1 MCVGFIWATTMTSKQ
16 VLLHV
21 ESLCA
26 GYGDSII
33 IEDINF
39 SLAAGSSLALLG
51 RNGVGKS
58 TLLRTLLGHAR
69 QRSGVIRFNARDISA
84 TTPYARIWQGLGW
97 VPQERLMFPSLTVAE
112 HLAIADRKG
121 AWTSERVY
129 KLFPRLKERQRNL
142 GGQLSG
148 GEQQMLAIARA
159 LMTNPTL
166 LLLDEPLEGLAPIV
180 VKEVGECIRRL
191 VEDEGQA
198 IILVEQ
204 RVKFALR
211 LTEAALVL
219 DRGRVAYSGSSN
231 DLLNDIQ
238 RLDDLIGLR
247 SGSSLQRKRAGSAV
261 AAREPDDM
269 TAGGQS

>member
-1 MCVGFIWATTMTSKQ
+1 MSEPA
-16 VLLHV
+16 LLQV
-21 ESLCA
+21 ESLYA

-33 IEDINF
+33 IEDVGF
-39 SLAAGSSLALLG
+39 SLEAGKSLALLG

-58 TLLRTLLGHAR
+58 TLFRTLLGHAR
-69 QRSGVIRFNARDISA
+69 QRGGSIRLNGRDISA
-84 TTPYARIWQGLGW
+84 ATPYARVWKGLGW
-97 VPQERLMFPSLTVAE
+97 VPQGRLVFRSLTVAE

-121 AWTSERVY
+121 SWTLQRIYE
-129 KLFPRLKERQRNL
+129 LFPRLKERQRNL

-166 LLLDEPLEGLAPIV
+166 LLLDEPLEGLAPII

-191 VEDEGQA
+191 VEHEGQA

-211 LTEAALVL
+211 LMESALVL
-219 DRGRVAYSGSSN
+219 DRGRVAYRGSSSE
-231 DLLNDIQ
+231 LLKDVSK
-238 RLDDLIGLR
+238 LDELIGLR
-247 SGSSLQRKRAGSAV
+247 SGSNAQHGNNL
-261 AAREPDDM
+261 AAQP
-269 TAGGQS
+269 S

>member
-1 MCVGFIWATTMTSKQ
+1 MTSKQ

-33 IEDINF
+33 IEDIGF

-69 QRSGVIRFNARDISA
+69 QRSGVIRFNGHDISA

-121 AWTSERVY
+121 AWTCERLRPV
-129 KLFPRLKERQRNL
+129 
-142 GGQLSG
+142 S
-148 GEQQMLAIARA
+148 AA
-159 LMTNPTL
+159 
-166 LLLDEPLEGLAPIV
+166 EGTAAQSW
-180 VKEVGECIRRL
+180 RT
-191 VEDEGQA
+191 
-198 IILVEQ
+198 
-204 RVKFALR
+204 ALR
-211 LTEAALVL
+211 RRTADARHCARPDDQSDAA
-219 DRGRVAYSGSSN
+219 
-231 DLLNDIQ
+231 
-238 RLDDLIGLR
+238 
-247 SGSSLQRKRAGSAV
+247 
-261 AAREPDDM
+261 AAR
-269 TAGGQS
+269 

>member
-1 MCVGFIWATTMTSKQ
+1 
-16 VLLHV
+16 
-21 ESLCA
+21 
-26 GYGDSII
+26 
-33 IEDINF
+33 
-39 SLAAGSSLALLG
+39 
-51 RNGVGKS
+51 
-58 TLLRTLLGHAR
+58 
-69 QRSGVIRFNARDISA
+69 
-84 TTPYARIWQGLGW
+84 
-97 VPQERLMFPSLTVAE
+97 MFPSLTVAE
-112 HLAIADRKG
+112 HLAVADRKG
-121 AWTSERVY
+121 AWTIERVY
-129 KLFPRLKERQRNL
+129 GLFPRLKERQRNL

-211 LTEAALVL
+211 LTEAALAL

-261 AAREPDDM
+261 AASRAESPM
-269 TAGGQS
+269 T

>member
-1 MCVGFIWATTMTSKQ
+1 MCVGSTWATTMTSKQ
-16 VLLHV
+16 VLLNV

-33 IEDINF
+33 IDDIGF

-69 QRSGVIRFNARDISA
+69 QHSGVVRFNARDISG

-121 AWTSERVY
+121 AWTLERVY
-129 KLFPRLKERQRNL
+129 GLFPRLKERQRNL

-191 VEDEGQA
+191 VEEEGQA

-204 RVKFALR
+204 RVRFALR

-219 DRGRVAYSGSSN
+219 DRGKVAYSGSSH
-231 DLLNDIQ
+231 DLLNDAQ
-238 RLDDLIGLR
+238 LLDDLIGLR
-247 SGSSLQRKRAGSAV
+247 SGSNLQRKRSGCAT
-261 AAREPDDM
+261 AARRAESPM
-269 TAGGQS
+269 T

>member
-1 MCVGFIWATTMTSKQ
+1 MTSKQ

-26 GYGDSII
+26 GYGDSVI
-33 IEDINF
+33 IEDIGF

-69 QRSGVIRFNARDISA
+69 QRSGVIQFNARDISA
-84 TTPYARIWQGLGW
+84 ATPYARIWQGLGW

-112 HLAIADRKG
+112 HLAISDRKG
-121 AWTSERVY
+121 AWTCERVY
-129 KLFPRLKERQRNL
+129 GLFPRLRERQRN
-142 GGQLSG
+142 
-148 GEQQMLAIARA
+148 
-159 LMTNPTL
+159 
-166 LLLDEPLEGLAPIV
+166 LLDEPLEGLAPIV

-231 DLLNDIQ
+231 DLLNDVQ
-238 RLDDLIGLR
+238 LLDDLIGLR
-247 SGSSLQRKRAGSAV
+247 SGSNLQRQRSGSAL
-261 AAREPDDM
+261 AASRAESP
-269 TAGGQS
+269 TT

>member
-1 MCVGFIWATTMTSKQ
+1 MSKP

-26 GYGDSII
+26 GYGESII
-33 IEDINF
+33 IEDVGF
-39 SLAAGSSLALLG
+39 SLAAGTSLALLG

-58 TLLRTLLGHAR
+58 TLFRALLGHAR
-69 QRSGVIRFNARDISA
+69 QRGGIVRLNGRDLSTA
-84 TTPYARIWQGLGW
+84 TPYARIWQGLGW
-97 VPQERLMFPSLTVAE
+97 VPQERLMFRSLTVAE
-112 HLAIADRKG
+112 HLAIATRKG
-121 AWTSERVY
+121 AWTLERVY
-129 KLFPRLKERQRNL
+129 TLFPRLKERHGNL

-191 VEDEGQA
+191 VEHEGQA
-198 IILVEQ
+198 VILVEQ

-211 LTEAALVL
+211 LTQSALVL
-219 DRGRVAYSGSSN
+219 DRGRVAYSGSSH
-231 DLLNDIQ
+231 DLLNDV
-238 RLDDLIGLR
+238 RKLDGLIGLR
-247 SGSSLQRKRAGSAV
+247 SGSNVQHTGARAAQRS
-261 AAREPDDM
+261 
-269 TAGGQS
+269 

>member
-1 MCVGFIWATTMTSKQ
+1 MTMSKPT
-16 VLLHV
+16 LLHV

-33 IEDINF
+33 IEDVGF
-39 SLAAGSSLALLG
+39 SLEAGKSLALLG

-69 QRSGVIRFNARDISA
+69 QRSGVVRLNGCDLSGTA
-84 TTPYARIWQGLGW
+84 PYARIWQGLGW
-97 VPQERLMFPSLTVAE
+97 VPQERLMFPSMTVAE

-121 AWTSERVY
+121 AWTLERVCG
-129 KLFPRLKERQRNL
+129 LFPRLRERQHNL

-148 GEQQMLAIARA
+148 GEQQMLAIGRA

-191 VEDEGQA
+191 VEHEGQA
-198 IILVEQ
+198 IILIEQ
-204 RVKFALR
+204 RLKFALR
-211 LTEAALVL
+211 LTESALVL
-219 DRGRVAYSGSSN
+219 DRGRVAYSGSSK
-231 DLLNDIQ
+231 DLLNDA
-238 RLDDLIGLR
+238 RKLDELIGLR
-247 SGSSLQRKRAGSAV
+247 SGSNVQHKNDRATQRS
-261 AAREPDDM
+261 
-269 TAGGQS
+269 

>member
-1 MCVGFIWATTMTSKQ
+1 MMTSKQ
-16 VLLHV
+16 ILLHV

-33 IEDINF
+33 IDDVDF

-69 QRSGVIRFNARDISA
+69 QRRGVIRFNARDISR

-121 AWTSERVY
+121 AWTFERVY
-129 KLFPRLKERQRNL
+129 DLFPRLKERQRNL

-204 RVKFALR
+204 RVKFALQ

-231 DLLNDIQ
+231 DLLNDVQ
-238 RLDDLIGLR
+238 LLDDLIGLR
-247 SGSSLQRKRAGSAV
+247 SGSNPQRKRSGLRNGSETR
-261 AAREPDDM
+261 READDI
-269 TAGGQS
+269 TTGGPS

>member
-1 MCVGFIWATTMTSKQ
+1 MTSKQ

-33 IEDINF
+33 IEDIGF

-69 QRSGVIRFNARDISA
+69 QRSGVIRFNARDISRA
-84 TTPYARIWQGLGW
+84 TPYARIWQGLGW

-121 AWTSERVY
+121 AWTLERVY
-129 KLFPRLKERQRNL
+129 GLFPRLKERQRNL

-231 DLLNDIQ
+231 DLLNDVQ
-238 RLDDLIGLR
+238 LLDDLIGLR
-247 SGSSLQRKRAGSAV
+247 SGSKLQPKRSVRAM
-261 AAREPDDM
+261 AASRADESHDM
-269 TAGGQS
+269 TTGGQ